1 VEVELEMAKYFAAMM
16 ALTGA
21 TLLGRPGPAA
31 DEGSVTVCME
41 PDPHVMM
48 GVRPLASA
56 MFASIGVKID
66 WREPESC
73 PVGVGAIRLRM
84 SYESPIITKF
94 KTMAYARP
102 YEGAIVVF
110 PNRVQEL
117 NPNGCP
123 CVMAHVLVHEIAHV
137 LEGMARHSRTGIMKA
152 RWDDGDYFEMRR
164 KPLPFAREDVDLIHQ
179 GMWASRVVPVVLSRA
194 VVEGR

>member
-1 VEVELEMAKYFAAMM
+1 MAKYFAAMI
-16 ALTGA
+16 ALAGA
-21 TLLGRPGPAA
+21 TLFGRQGPAA
-31 DEGSVTVCME
+31 HEGSVTVCME

-56 MFASIGVKID
+56 MFASIGVKVD
-66 WREPESC
+66 WREPDSC
-73 PVGVGAIRLRM
+73 PAGAGAVRLRM
-84 SYESPIITKF
+84 SYEPPITAKF

-102 YEGAIVVF
+102 YEGTIVVF
-110 PNRVQEL
+110 PNHVQEL

-137 LEGMARHSRTGIMKA
+137 LEGVARHSRTGIMKA

-164 KPLPFAREDVDLIHQ
+164 KPLPFALEDVDLIHQ
-179 GMWASRVVPVVLSRA
+179 GMKVSRTVPEVVLSRA
-194 VVEGR
+194 VVEGQ